1 MTPREAV
8 ELQNSLRDRV
18 VMSPPARPIRTIA
31 GGDISF
37 NKYSSTIYA
46 GVVVLSLE
54 TLEVIEESGVVTE
67 THFPYVPGLLSFRET
82 PALMEA
88 WRRLTSEPDAMMVDG
103 HGYAHP
109 RRFGIASHIGL
120 MIERP
125 TFGCGKSVLVG
136 KFDDPPPERG
146 AWSPMMDNGEMIGAA
161 LRTKNRV
168 SPVYVNIGHMI
179 DLQSAIDLTLA
190 CDGGYRVPEPTRRAH
205 LLVNAMRRGEK
216 RFP

>member
-8 ELQNSLRDRV
+8 ELQKSLRDRV
-18 VMSPPARPIRTIA
+18 LATPPERPIRTIA

-67 THFPYVPGLLSFRET
+67 TDFPYVPGLLSFRET
-82 PALMEA
+82 PALMQA
-88 WRRLTSEPDAMMVDG
+88 WGKLTSEPDAMMVDG

-146 AWSPMMDNGEMIGAA
+146 AWSPMMDKGEVIGAA

-168 SPVYVNIGHMI
+168 APVYVNIGHMI
-179 DLQSAIDLTLA
+179 DLQSAIALALA

-205 LLVNAMRRGEK
+205 LLVNAMRRGE
-216 RFP
+216 RTFP